1 MKLDLIPLPYA
12 GRLFRSP
19 MPFSS
24 LDTNNA
30 WEGYQQENVK
40 VVVML
45 ASREEC
51 IRVTGFDLMEL
62 YRSTGMEVIYLP
74 IPDFGVIEPPDIRE
88 GINRILA
95 QLQAGKNVAAH
106 CHAGRGRTGML
117 LACVLRAAEGIDGE
131 EAIRRVRAV
140 IPGAVE
146 TPQQEQVV
154 INFEPIRGDGHVNP

>member
-1 MKLDLIPLPYA
+1 MKLDLIPLPYS

-19 MPFSS
+19 MPFSGM
-24 LDTNNA
+24 DINNS

-51 IRVTGFDLMEL
+51 IRVTGFDLLEL

-74 IPDFGVIEPPDIRE
+74 IPDFGVIEPPDLHE
-88 GINRILA
+88 GVNRILTV
-95 QLQAGKNVAAH
+95 LKAGKNAAVH

-117 LACVLRAAEGIDGE
+117 LACVLRAVEGIDGA

-146 TPQQEQVV
+146 TPKQEQVV
-154 INFEPIRGDGHVNP
+154 MDFEPVRGDEHVNP